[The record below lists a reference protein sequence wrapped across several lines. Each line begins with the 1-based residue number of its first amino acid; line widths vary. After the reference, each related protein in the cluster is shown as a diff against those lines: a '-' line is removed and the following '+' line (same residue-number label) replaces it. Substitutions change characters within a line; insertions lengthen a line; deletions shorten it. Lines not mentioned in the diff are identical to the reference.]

1 MRKVRIVSAMVVIIL
16 GVTGCGR
23 IMKLTDEKS
32 EQEKVRV
39 IQNEKPEKNE
49 QTEAPEPEEKE
60 KKLLV
65 AIDPGHQAWEVD
77 MSAKEPNAPGSTE
90 MKAKASAGTSGK
102 YTGIPEYELCL
113 DVSLQLR
120 DALREAGYDVIMTR
134 EDNETA
140 ISNSERAKLANDAGA
155 DVMIRIHANGSE
167 DASVNGALALIA
179 SQTNPNTSS
188 LYGDS
193 RELAEDVLGSYCA
206 NTGMQNL
213 GIQENDTMTGL
224 NWSEVP
230 VMILEMGFMT
240 NEQDDR
246 NMEDVEYQNKMVEGI
261 VRGVEQYYESHRTSD
276 AAELDELSAELA
288 GEIRERQAQGESWSV
303 YVEKIADGSY
313 ALAGDGRQE
322 AASLIKLF
330 IAGTVYEQQDN
341 LSGQE
346 NYTGETETLVRSMIR
361 VSDNDAAN
369 TLVRR
374 LGSGDA
380 AAGMQKVN
388 DYCAEHGY
396 SDTHMGRLLLDFNA
410 SDDNYTSS
418 KDCVKFLESVEN
430 NGIAGASQI
439 LAYMKEQER
448 RGKIPAGLPEGTVC
462 ANKTGELEDAEHDAA
477 IISTDKGDYAIC
489 VMSSGLNDTAAA
501 RGKIVE
507 ISGLA
512 YQTVIN

>member
-1 MRKVRIVSAMVVIIL
+1 MRKMRIVSAMVVIIL

-23 IMKLTDEKS
+23 IMKLTDKKS
-32 EQEKVRV
+32 EQEKERG

-49 QTEAPEPEEKE
+49 QTEAPEPEE

-77 MSAKEPNAPGSTE
+77 MSAKEPNAPGSAE
-90 MKAKASAGTSGK
+90 MKAKASTGTSGK

-113 DVSLQLR
+113 DVSLQLH

-140 ISNSERAKLANDAGA
+140 ISNSERAKLANNAGA
-155 DVMIRIHANGSE
+155 DVVIRIHANGSE

-193 RELAEDVLGSYCA
+193 RGLAEDVLGSYCA
-206 NTGMQNL
+206 NTGMHNL

-230 VMILEMGFMT
+230 VLILEMGFMT

-246 NMEDVEYQNKMVEGI
+246 NMEDANYRNKMVEGI
-261 VRGVEQYYESHRTSD
+261 VRGVEQYYETHRTSD
-276 AAELDELSAELA
+276 AVKLDELSAELA
-288 GEIRERQAQGESWSV
+288 DEIQERQAQGESWSV

-388 DYCAEHGY
+388 DYCVEHGY
-396 SDTHMGRLLLDFNA
+396 VDTHMGRLLLDFNA

-430 NGIAGASQI
+430 NEIAGASQI

-477 IISTDKGDYAIC
+477 IISTDKGDYVIC

-507 ISGLA
+507 ISGLV

>member
-1 MRKVRIVSAMVVIIL
+1 MRKVRIVSAMVVVIL

-23 IMKLTDEKS
+23 IMKLTDKKS

-39 IQNEKPEKNE
+39 IQNEKPEENE
-49 QTEAPEPEEKE
+49 QTEASEPEEKE
-60 KKLLV
+60 EKLLV

-77 MSAKEPNAPGSTE
+77 MSAKEPNAPGSSE
-90 MKAKASAGTSGK
+90 LKAKASAGTSGK

-155 DVMIRIHANGSE
+155 DVVIRIHANGSE
-167 DASVNGALALIA
+167 NASVNGALALIA

-246 NMEDVEYQNKMVEGI
+246 NMADADYQNKMVNGI
-261 VRGVEQYYESHRTSD
+261 VDGVERYYESHRTTD
-276 AAELDELSAELA
+276 AVELNELSAELA
-288 GEIRERQAQGESWSV
+288 TTIEGRRMQGEQWGV
-303 YVEKIADGSY
+303 YVEKMDDASY
-313 ALAGDGRQE
+313 ATAGEDRQE

-330 IAGTVYEQQDN
+330 IAGTVYEQQD
-341 LSGQE
+341 SVTGQE
-346 NYTGETETLVRSMIR
+346 KYVGETEELIRSMIR

-374 LGSGDA
+374 LGAGDA
-380 AAGMQKVN
+380 AVGMQKVN
-388 DYCAEHGY
+388 DYCAEYGY

-410 SDDNYTSS
+410 TDDNYTSP
-418 KDCVKFLESVEN
+418 KDSVSFLCAVEKN
-430 NGIAGASQI
+430 EIAGAQQI
-439 LAYMKEQER
+439 ITYMKEQER
-448 RGKIPAGLPEGTVC
+448 RGKIPAGLP
-462 ANKTGELEDAEHDAA
+462 
-477 IISTDKGDYAIC
+477 
-489 VMSSGLNDTAAA
+489 
-501 RGKIVE
+501 
-507 ISGLA
+507 
-512 YQTVIN
+512 

>member
-1 MRKVRIVSAMVVIIL
+1 M
-16 GVTGCGR
+16 
-23 IMKLTDEKS
+23 
-32 EQEKVRV
+32 
-39 IQNEKPEKNE
+39 
-49 QTEAPEPEEKE
+49 
-60 KKLLV
+60 
-65 AIDPGHQAWEVD
+65 
-77 MSAKEPNAPGSTE
+77 
-90 MKAKASAGTSGK
+90 
-102 YTGIPEYELCL
+102 
-113 DVSLQLR
+113 
-120 DALREAGYDVIMTR
+120 
-134 EDNETA
+134 
-140 ISNSERAKLANDAGA
+140 
-155 DVMIRIHANGSE
+155 
-167 DASVNGALALIA
+167 NGALALIA

-246 NMEDVEYQNKMVEGI
+246 NMEDADYRNKMVEGI

-276 AAELDELSAELA
+276 ADELDELSTELA
-288 GEIRERQAQGESWSV
+288 GEIQERQAQGESWGV

-330 IAGTVYEQQDN
+330 VAGTVYEQQDN
-341 LSGQE
+341 LAGQE
-346 NYTGETETLVRSMIR
+346 NYTGETEALVRSMIR

-410 SDDNYTSS
+410 SDDNYTSP
-418 KDCVKFLESVEN
+418 KDCVKFLESIKN
-430 NGIAGASQI
+430 NEIAGASQI

-448 RGKIPAGLPEGTVC
+448 RGKIPAGLPEGTMC

-477 IISTDKGDYAIC
+477 IVSTDKGDYAIC

-507 ISGLA
+507 ISGLV
-512 YQTVIN
+512 YQSVIN